1 MNNTDNEKLV
11 KLAKAS
17 KEAYKELLEIYQ
29 CLDEEQQR
37 AWDLG
42 EVAGILKAGG
52 LMRYENDKT

>member
-1 MNNTDNEKLV
+1 MNNTDNEKMI
-11 KLAKAS
+11 KLAMAAEAS

-52 LMRYENDKT
+52 ADET

>member
-1 MNNTDNEKLV
+1 MNNTDNEKMI
-11 KLAKAS
+11 KLAMAAEAS

-29 CLDEEQQR
+29 YLDEEQQR

-52 LMRYENDKT
+52 ADET